1 MRLMSLRRHS
11 DVLPGIF
18 GRHLWY
24 LVLLICLLR
33 NFRFI
38 KNENGSEHLR
48 KQSSEVSYKN
58 GVLNNFAISIGK
70 HLCRSLFLIILHAFR
85 PPTLLKRNFNEG
97 VFSRILWNF
106 YKHLCRRSSANA
118 CFSIYYT
125 CYLIWPDLVAITG
138 VLS

>member
-85 PPTLLKRNFNEG
+85 PPILLKRDSNTG
-97 VFSRILWNF
+97 VFPWIVWNF
-106 YKHLCRRSSANA
+106 YKHLFRRSSVNA
-118 CFSIYYT
+118 WFHIYTT
-125 CYLIWPDLVAITG
+125 CYVIWSDLVAITG
-138 VLS
+138 VS